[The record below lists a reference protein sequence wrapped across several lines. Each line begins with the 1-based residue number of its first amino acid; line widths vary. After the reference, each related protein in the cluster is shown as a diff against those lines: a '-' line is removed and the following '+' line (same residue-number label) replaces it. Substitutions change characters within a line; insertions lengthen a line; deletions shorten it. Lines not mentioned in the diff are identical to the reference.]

1 LCGPTKKIVCL
12 QHTKK
17 KRRRTRTRRIE
28 MLAKKK
34 RKKNNRKK
42 TVQSIIQKDH
52 EGRKG
57 SMGKKGRELGCEDC
71 HFMMRFFFS

>member
-1 LCGPTKKIVCL
+1 
-12 QHTKK
+12 
-17 KRRRTRTRRIE
+17 

-57 SMGKKGRELGCEDC
+57 SMGKKGRELGL
-71 HFMMRFFFS
+71 